1 MLLYI
6 VRHGVTEWNK
16 LKKVQGTADIPL
28 AEEGIRLAA
37 LTGEALAG
45 VHFDRCYTS
54 PLSRARMTAECILR
68 GRDVPVIPDG
78 RLREIE
84 FGVLE
89 GTRIRDDQGR
99 YAQEALRIFF
109 DDPMRYE
116 RPEGG
121 ENLRDVL
128 RRTASFWEDITGNPE
143 LQDKTLL
150 ISSHGCAVRG
160 LLQNIYHDPENYWHG
175 SVPPNCSVNIV
186 EVKDKKARLVAEDQ
200 VYISGRPIIT

>member
-16 LKKVQGTADIPL
+16 EKKVQGTADIPL
-28 AEEGIRLAA
+28 AAEGIRLAA
-37 LTGEALAG
+37 LTGKALSE
-45 VHFDRCYTS
+45 VRFDRCYTS
-54 PLSRARMTAECILR
+54 PLSRARMTAERILE
-68 GRDVPVIPDG
+68 GRSVPVIPDE
-78 RLREIE
+78 RLREID

-109 DDPMRYE
+109 DDPLRYE

-121 ENLRDVL
+121 ENIRDVL
-128 RRTASFWEDITGNPE
+128 RRTASFWEDITGDSG

-160 LLQNIYHDPENYWHG
+160 LLQNIYRDPEHFWHG
-175 SVPPNCSVNIV
+175 SVPPNCSVSIV
-186 EVKDKKARLVAEDQ
+186 EVKDGKARLAAEDR
-200 VYISGRPIIT
+200 VYYVKNL